1 MKRFNWLKFY
11 RLIQNYCLNYKKQ
24 EVIQMSKN
32 KDELITIEDFAKIK
46 MRIGKIIEVEQI
58 QNSDKLYKLIIDIK
72 DKKIQCVAGLKDYY
86 TMEQLKGRLVP
97 VVLNLKP
104 AKLRGVVSEGMIL
117 AAQYKDNVKI
127 LVPEDD
133 IEIGAKI
140 R

>member
-1 MKRFNWLKFY
+1 
-11 RLIQNYCLNYKKQ
+11 
-24 EVIQMSKN
+24 MSKN

-97 VVLNLKP
+97 VVVNLKP